1 MRRNRS
7 RNPLLRQ
14 SARVTIRSITTRM
27 VAMMIAFVCQ
37 LVLSHSLFSEENS
50 GLDAL
55 VQVLNQVEDSSF
67 QRDVLDGM
75 LEGLRGRKNV
85 KMPKDWPGTYSKLS
99 MSESAEV
106 RDRSLKVALVF
117 GDPGAIKRLKETAL
131 DSDTELDARRSAL
144 RILVSRQTKGLAP
157 LLHQIL
163 KDKNLRRDAIVC
175 LSRYS
180 DDRTP
185 KIIFANYA
193 AWSREVQTAA
203 INTLVSRRSYALA
216 LLDAL
221 GEGRIASKDISA
233 FAARQMKNMN
243 DPEVLEKLTLAWGSV
258 QETSADKKALIAK
271 YKKFLSKRFIRKA
284 NLKNGRTIFDKTCLQ
299 CHTLF
304 GKGGR
309 IGPEITGSNR
319 DNLDYILENI
329 LTPSAFI
336 GKGFEL
342 TNILTKDEQL
352 ISGIIVEKTR
362 ARIVIQTLNEKVV
375 LDRAEI
381 DNMKSSQTSM
391 MPEGLVEGMKR
402 EEVRD
407 LIGYLASPVQVPLD

>member
-1 MRRNRS
+1 M
-7 RNPLLRQ
+7 
-14 SARVTIRSITTRM
+14 
-27 VAMMIAFVCQ
+27 
-37 LVLSHSLFSEENS
+37 
-50 GLDAL
+50 
-55 VQVLNQVEDSSF
+55 
-67 QRDVLDGM
+67 
-75 LEGLRGRKNV
+75 
-85 KMPKDWPGTYSKLS
+85 
-99 MSESAEV
+99 
-106 RDRSLKVALVF
+106 F
-117 GDPGAIKRLKETAL
+117 GDPGAIKRLKKTAL
-131 DSDTELDARRSAL
+131 DYDAELDSRRSAL

-157 LLHQIL
+157 LLYEIL
-163 KDKNLRRDAIVC
+163 KVKNLRKDAIVG
-175 LSRYS
+175 LARYS

-185 KIIFANYA
+185 KIILANYA
-193 AWSREVQTAA
+193 EWSREQQTAA

-221 GEGRIASKDISA
+221 GEGQIAGKDISA

-243 DPEVLEKLTLAWGSV
+243 DPEVLEKLTRAWGTV
-258 QETSADKKALIAK
+258 KEPSADKKALIAK

-284 NLKNGRTIFDKTCLQ
+284 NLKNGRNIFDKTCLQ

-381 DNMKSSQTSM
+381 DDMKSSQTSM

-402 EEVRD
+402 EEIRD